1 MLGSSKVVAFV
12 ATAAPARA
20 RAFYANTLG
29 LSLVSEDSFALVF
42 DAGGTMLRVSIVQEV
57 RPAGYTVLGW
67 MVPDISVAVRDLAQ
81 RGVAFQ
87 RYDGLEQD
95 AQGVWTAPGRARV
108 AWFHDPDGNT
118 LSLTQFGRGR

>member
-20 RAFYANTLG
+20 RVFYANTLG

-67 MVPDISVAVRDLAQ
+67 TVPDISAAVRDLAQ
-81 RGVAFQ
+81 RGVRFQ

-95 AQGVWTAPGRARV
+95 AQGIWTAPGGARV

-118 LSLTQFGRGR
+118 LSLTQF

>member
-1 MLGSSKVVAFV
+1 MLGSSRVVAFV

-20 RAFYANTLG
+20 KAFYANTLG

-67 MVPDISVAVRDLAQ
+67 MVPDIGVAVRDLAQ
-81 RGVAFQ
+81 RGVRFQ
-87 RYDGLEQD
+87 RHDGLEQD
-95 AQGVWTAPGRARV
+95 AQGIWTAPGGARV
-108 AWFHDPDGNT
+108 AWFHDPDGNI
-118 LSLTQFGRGR
+118 LSLTQF

>member
-81 RGVAFQ
+81 RGVALQ
-87 RYDGLEQD
+87 RYDGLNQD
-95 AQGVWTAPGRARV
+95 AQGIWTAPGGARV

-118 LSLTQFGRGR
+118 LSLTQV

>member
-20 RAFYANTLG
+20 RAFYADSLG

-42 DAGGTMLRVSIVQEV
+42 DAGGTTLRVSIVQEV

-67 MVPDISVAVRDLAQ
+67 MVPDIGVAVRDLAQ

-87 RYDGLEQD
+87 RYDGLKQN
-95 AQGVWTAPGRARV
+95 AQGIWTAPSGARV

-118 LSLTQFGRGR
+118 LSLTQV

>member
-20 RAFYANTLG
+20 RAFYADSLG

-42 DAGGTMLRVSIVQEV
+42 DAGGTTLRVSIVQEV

-87 RYDGLEQD
+87 RYDGLKQN
-95 AQGVWTAPGRARV
+95 AQGIWTAPSGARV

-118 LSLTQFGRGR
+118 LSLTQV

>member
-20 RAFYANTLG
+20 RAFYADSLG

-42 DAGGTMLRVSIVQEV
+42 DAGGTTLRGAIVKEV

-67 MVPDISVAVRDLAQ
+67 MVPDIGVAVRDLAQ

-87 RYDGLEQD
+87 RYDGLKQN
-95 AQGVWTAPGRARV
+95 AQGIWTAPSGARV

-118 LSLTQFGRGR
+118 LSLTQV

>member
-29 LSLVSEDSFALVF
+29 LSLVGEDSFALVF

-57 RPAGYTVLGW
+57 HPAG
-67 MVPDISVAVRDLAQ
+67 
-81 RGVAFQ
+81 
-87 RYDGLEQD
+87 QD
-95 AQGVWTAPGRARV
+95 AT
-108 AWFHDPDGNT
+108 
-118 LSLTQFGRGR
+118 S